1 MYLEEVGQSTD
12 GTHEILNASLQ
23 TSNQA
28 LLVTNIQTQGIEN
41 KEKCSSRYS
50 LDEFKLKLNHFSQ
63 NHDAHYCSLFEK
75 MTISQMFCFY
85 HHRRTVLYIISSIH
99 RTLSNPLAFP
109 LQTLLAGVGLDLR
122 IARRQRLVVSS
133 CNGLLLCQV
142 WL

>member
-50 LDEFKLKLNHFSQ
+50 PDEFKLKLNHFSQ
-63 NHDAHYCSLFEK
+63 NLDAHYCSLFEK
-75 MTISQMFCFY
+75 MTISQMLCFY
-85 HHRRTVLYIISSIH
+85 HHRRTVLYII
-99 RTLSNPLAFP
+99 
-109 LQTLLAGVGLDLR
+109 
-122 IARRQRLVVSS
+122 
-133 CNGLLLCQV
+133 
-142 WL
+142 

>member
-50 LDEFKLKLNHFSQ
+50 SNEFKLKLNHFTQ
-63 NHDAHYCSLFEK
+63 NHDAHYCLLFEK
-75 MTISQMFCFY
+75 MIISQMFSFITTEEQSY
-85 HHRRTVLYIISSIH
+85 
-99 RTLSNPLAFP
+99 TLSENK
-109 LQTLLAGVGLDLR
+109 TKS
-122 IARRQRLVVSS
+122 VVIFHEETE
-133 CNGLLLCQV
+133 L
-142 WL
+142 